1 MDAMTFAAQ
10 RLAEQRFADLE
21 LENRR
26 RVQRAERLVADAP
39 RQVAAAP
46 AKRSAEPACAPAGL
60 ALAGPSS

>member
-26 RVQRAERLVADAP
+26 RIQRAERRAADAP
-39 RQVAAAP
+39 RQVDAAP
-46 AKRSAEPACAPAGL
+46 ATRSPEPACAPAGL

>member
-10 RLAEQRFADLE
+10 RLADQRFADLQ

-26 RVQRAERLVADAP
+26 RVQRAERVASDEPRTVDA
-39 RQVAAAP
+39 VSAT
-46 AKRSAEPACAPAGL
+46 RSPEPACAPAGL

>member
-21 LENRR
+21 RENRR
-26 RVQRAERLVADAP
+26 RLQRAERRAADAP
-39 RQVAAAP
+39 TAGAERP
-46 AKRSAEPACAPAGL
+46 ARRSEPVGAPAGL

>member
-26 RVQRAERLVADAP
+26 RVQRAERRASI
-39 RQVAAAP
+39 AAA
-46 AKRSAEPACAPAGL
+46 SAERDGSAPAARHADPSHL
-60 ALAGPSS
+60 ALAGPAS